1 MFRKDLQSLQHEF
14 EKVGNPYFED
24 TKIVYTLVTKNE
36 MIHLQTNLFMRLELL
51 EQNSILHAKKEN
63 IGSKSIYETIKH
75 SRLSLYENTNTVVI
89 FKTQKK
95 VASLQ

>member
-24 TKIVYTLVTKNE
+24 PKIVYTLVTKNE

-51 EQNSILHAKKEN
+51 EKEN

-75 SRLSLYENTNTVVI
+75 SRLSLYENTNTIVI

>member
-24 TKIVYTLVTKNE
+24 TKIVYTLVAKNE

-63 IGSKSIYETIKH
+63 IGNKSIYETLNIAGYHCMKIQTLLSYSKH
-75 SRLSLYENTNTVVI
+75 R
-89 FKTQKK
+89 KK
-95 VASLQ
+95 